1 MSLSNVIISDLNL
14 DLIKRVIAYPM
25 VDALL
30 LDDEDIKDLVIF
42 PVLQKYFTKFPIREE
57 YQTSING
64 EMSIAFPDDF
74 TFGVLDARVVDIGLL
89 PGSGTAFWDLVMLQ
103 MSTSTT
109 ATIKGVGA
117 YGVKG
122 YNPSQLM
129 QQRDME
135 RYRFK
140 SQQNMYTT
148 IKSRVDTENRKL
160 IVYSSITGALNITWA
175 KYSNDFA
182 TVKFERRDDVIKLC
196 QAELLDHLSD
206 SASILSDSGL
216 EININI
222 DALKTRATDLKEKIQ
237 DKWDQ
242 IPDISFIHMC

>member
-1 MSLSNVIISDLNL
+1 MSDILIEDNYLNL
-14 DLIKRVIAYPM
+14 IKKVIAAPM
-25 VDALL
+25 VDSLL
-30 LDDEDIKDLVIF
+30 LDDEEIKDLCIF
-42 PVLQKYFTKFPIREE
+42 PVLQRYFTKFPIREE
-57 YQTSING
+57 YTASING
-64 EMSIAFPDDF
+64 ETFVVFPDDY

-89 PGSGTAFWDLVMLQ
+89 PGSGTSFWDLVMFQ

-148 IKSRVDTENRKL
+148 IKTRVDIENRKL
-160 IVYSSITGALNITWA
+160 IVYSSITGALNVTWA

-182 TVKFERRDDVIKLC
+182 DVKFERRDDVIKLC
-196 QAELLDHLSD
+196 QAEVLDHLSD
-206 SASILSDSGL
+206 SASILVDSGL

-222 DALKTRATDLKEKIQ
+222 EKLSERASKLKEDIQ
-237 DKWDQ
+237 TKWDA
-242 IPDISFIHMC
+242 IPDNIFVHMV

>member
-1 MSLSNVIISDLNL
+1 MSDILIEDNYLG
-14 DLIKRVIAYPM
+14 LIKKVIASPM
-25 VDALL
+25 VESLL
-30 LDDEDIKDLVIF
+30 LDDEEIKDLIIF
-42 PVLQKYFTKFPIREE
+42 PVLQKYFTKFPLREE

-64 EMSIAFPDDF
+64 EMSVAFPDDY

-89 PGSGTAFWDLVMLQ
+89 PGSGTSFWDLVMFQ
-103 MSTSTT
+103 MSTSNT

-148 IKSRVDTENRKL
+148 IKTRVDLENRRL

-175 KYSNDFA
+175 KYSNDFS

-196 QAELLDHLSD
+196 QAELLDHLID

-222 DALKTRATDLKEKIQ
+222 EKLSERSSKLKEDIQ
-237 DKWDQ
+237 TKWDA

>member
-1 MSLSNVIISDLNL
+1 
-14 DLIKRVIAYPM
+14 
-25 VDALL
+25 
-30 LDDEDIKDLVIF
+30 
-42 PVLQKYFTKFPIREE
+42 
-57 YQTSING
+57 
-64 EMSIAFPDDF
+64 
-74 TFGVLDARVVDIGLL
+74 
-89 PGSGTAFWDLVMLQ
+89 
-103 MSTSTT
+103 
-109 ATIKGVGA
+109 
-117 YGVKG
+117 
-122 YNPSQLM
+122 M

-140 SQQNMYTT
+140 SQQNIYTT
-148 IKSRVDTENRKL
+148 IKSRVDTENRRL

-222 DALKTRATDLKEKIQ
+222 ESLKARATDLKDKIEEK
-237 DKWDQ
+237 WSQ

>member
-1 MSLSNVIISDLNL
+1 MSIVIEDQYLNL
-14 DLIKRVIAYPM
+14 IKKVIASPM
-25 VDALL
+25 VSTLL
-30 LDDEDIKDLVIF
+30 LDDEEIKDLCIF
-42 PVLQKYFTKFPIREE
+42 PALQRYFTKFPLREE

-64 EMSIAFPDDF
+64 EMSVAFPDDY

-89 PGSGTAFWDLVMLQ
+89 PGSGTSFWDLVIFQ

-148 IKSRVDTENRKL
+148 IKTRVDTENRRL

-175 KYSNDFA
+175 KYSDDFA
-182 TVKFERRDDVIKLC
+182 NVKFERRDDVIKLC

-237 DKWDQ
+237 EKWDA